1 MLKKFK
7 RMKKNCIM
15 LAFACVFSLNVM
27 AQKIVPDS
35 VKLYPENQT
44 GRVSFV
50 FQSTNIPDIAFNNAK
65 QWIAKNFSEYNEVV
79 KMEDATTHT
88 LVFKGHQ
95 PIGRYE
101 DVTKSGFSII
111 YRLSLDYTATIEC
124 KEGRF
129 RIKMEDLKPQGVY
142 NLGGGK
148 DTRMFLDFSDVDNI
162 EKMRNNPKLNKGFIA
177 LHENMIPASKAT
189 IAAIVNSLEE
199 SINFKDD
206 F

>member
-1 MLKKFK
+1 
-7 RMKKNCIM
+7 MKNYLIM
-15 LAFACVFSLNVM
+15 LAFASVLSLNVM

-44 GRVSFV
+44 GCVSFV
-50 FQSTNIPDIAFNNAK
+50 FQSTNIPDVAFNNAK
-65 QWIAKNFSEYNEVV
+65 QWIAKNFNEYNDVV
-79 KMEDATTHT
+79 KMENATTRT

-95 PIGRYE
+95 PIDRYE
-101 DVTKSGFSII
+101 DVTNSGFSIV
-111 YRLSLDYTATIEC
+111 YRLSLAYTATIEC

-162 EKMRNNPKLNKGFIA
+162 EKIRTNPKNNKGFIA

-189 IAAIVNSLEE
+189 IAAIINSLEE

>member
-1 MLKKFK
+1 
-7 RMKKNCIM
+7 MKKNCIM

-35 VKLYPENQT
+35 VKLYPENQA

-50 FQSTNIPDIAFNNAK
+50 FQSTNSPDIAFNNAK

-79 KMEDATTHT
+79 KMEDATTRT

-95 PIGRYE
+95 LIGRYE
-101 DVTKSGFSII
+101 SVTKRGFPIV

-148 DTRMFLDFSDVDNI
+148 DSRMFLHFSDVDDLENI
-162 EKMRNNPKLNKGFIA
+162 RNNPDNDKGFIA

-189 IAAIVNSLEE
+189 IATIVNSLEE

>member
-1 MLKKFK
+1 
-7 RMKKNCIM
+7 MKSNFVM
-15 LAFACVFSLNVM
+15 LALAYVFSLNVM

-44 GRVSFV
+44 GCVSFV
-50 FQSTNIPDIAFNNAK
+50 FQSTNVPDIAFNNAK
-65 QWIAKNFSEYNEVV
+65 QWIAKNFSEYNDVV
-79 KMEDATTHT
+79 KMENATTRT

-95 PIGRYE
+95 PIGRY
-101 DVTKSGFSII
+101 DAVTKRGTSIV
-111 YRLSLDYTATIEC
+111 YRLSLNYTATIEC

-129 RIKMEDLKPQGVY
+129 RIKMEDLKPQGVF

-148 DTRMFLDFSDVDNI
+148 DNRMFLDFSDVDDL
-162 EKMRNNPKLNKGFIA
+162 EKYRNNPENDKGFIA
-177 LHENMIPASKAT
+177 LHENMIPASKAM

>member
-1 MLKKFK
+1 
-7 RMKKNCIM
+7 MKNYLIM
-15 LAFACVFSLNVM
+15 LAFASVLSLNVM

-44 GRVSFV
+44 GCVSFV
-50 FQSTNIPDIAFNNAK
+50 FQSTNIPDVAFNNAK
-65 QWIAKNFSEYNEVV
+65 QWIAKNFNEYNDVV
-79 KMEDATTHT
+79 KMENATRRT

-95 PIGRYE
+95 PIDRYE
-101 DVTKSGFSII
+101 DVTNSGFSIV
-111 YRLSLDYTATIEC
+111 YRLSLAYTATIEC

-162 EKMRNNPKLNKGFIA
+162 EKIRTNPKNNKGFIA

-189 IAAIVNSLEE
+189 IAAIINSLEE

>member
-1 MLKKFK
+1 
-7 RMKKNCIM
+7 MKNYCMM

-44 GRVSFV
+44 GCVSFV
-50 FQSTNIPDIAFNNAK
+50 FQSTNIPDIAFNNTK
-65 QWIAKNFSEYNEVV
+65 KWIAKNFSEYNDVV
-79 KMEDATTHT
+79 KMEDSTTRT
-88 LVFKGHQ
+88 IVFKGLQ
-95 PIGRYE
+95 PIARYE
-101 DVTKSGFSII
+101 DVTKNGFPIV
-111 YRLSLDYTATIEC
+111 YRLSLNYTATIEC

-142 NLGGGK
+142 NFSGGK
-148 DTRMFLDFSDVDNI
+148 DTQMFLHFSDVDNLEQI
-162 EKMRNNPKLNKGFIA
+162 RNNPKNTKGFIA
-177 LHENMIPASKAT
+177 VHENMIPASKAT

>member
-1 MLKKFK
+1 
-7 RMKKNCIM
+7 MKNYFIM
-15 LAFACVFSLNVM
+15 LAFACVLSLNVM
-27 AQKIVPDS
+27 AQEIVPDS
-35 VKLYPENQT
+35 VRLYPENQT
-44 GRVSFV
+44 GCVSFV
-50 FQSTNIPDIAFNNAK
+50 FQSSNIPDIAFNNAK
-65 QWIAKNFSEYNEVV
+65 QWIAKNFSEYNDVV
-79 KMEDATTHT
+79 KMENATTRT

-95 PIGRYE
+95 LIGGYESVAKRGFPI
-101 DVTKSGFSII
+101 V

-148 DTRMFLDFSDVDNI
+148 DSRMFLHFSDVDDLENI
-162 EKMRNNPKLNKGFIA
+162 RNNPDNDKGFIA

-189 IAAIVNSLEE
+189 IATIVNSLEE